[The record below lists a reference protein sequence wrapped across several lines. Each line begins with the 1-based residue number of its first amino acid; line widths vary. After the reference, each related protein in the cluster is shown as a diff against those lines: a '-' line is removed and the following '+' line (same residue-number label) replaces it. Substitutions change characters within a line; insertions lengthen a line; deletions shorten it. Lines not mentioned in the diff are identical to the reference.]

1 MTRFDLRSMLPTLA
15 AAALWSGASFAIEPQ
30 PQYLTPHLTASRP
43 SAAAPV
49 RLPPIEVLMFESTM
63 TSTPFLFTPIASL
76 NFEEFQTA
84 PEVKLGIGQPTG
96 EKPSIGGWISFGGSG
111 TIAQ

>member
-1 MTRFDLRSMLPTLA
+1 MIRALA
-15 AAALWSGASFAIEPQ
+15 ALAICSGASIAHEPQ
-30 PQYLTPHLTASRP
+30 PQYLSAHLTASRP
-43 SAAAPV
+43 AAAPV

-96 EKPSIGGWISFGGSG
+96 EKPSIGGWISFGGNG